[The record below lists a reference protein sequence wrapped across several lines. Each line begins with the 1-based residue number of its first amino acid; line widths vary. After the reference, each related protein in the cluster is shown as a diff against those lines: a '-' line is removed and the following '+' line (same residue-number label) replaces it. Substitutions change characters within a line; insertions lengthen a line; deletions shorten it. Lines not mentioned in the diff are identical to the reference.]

1 MTTNKYFS
9 LSRFGNMLKNDI
21 LMNHKQYLLT
31 IAGGS
36 LVLLIILVWAMVA
49 RTYDYRLNDYSPIF
63 VMFLLASAVF
73 IGSSFPD
80 LSSRKS
86 TCNYLLLPSSILE
99 KYLVQ
104 CLLRLIIFIPLAL
117 SLFIIITYLSKAIAT
132 QINIIQG
139 SFFQIENF
147 DLIKLVNGNNDFLNS
162 LFMWLAIFSLATFF
176 FSARLFFK
184 RFALVKTVFLGAGL
198 IFLFLCGMVLMSHIF
213 YPETEGFNIKLND
226 IIIIE
231 RFNLSNVMLY
241 VFYIAGLSWIFFLV
255 FGYYKLKEKQ
265 E

>member
-31 IAGGS
+31 IGGAS
-36 LVLLIILVWAMVA
+36 LVLLIICIWSMVA
-49 RTYDYRLNDYSPIF
+49 QTSNFNLNNYSPIF
-63 VMFLLASAVF
+63 VMFMLASAVF

-86 TCNYLLLPSSILE
+86 TCNYLILPSSILE

-104 CLLRLIIFIPLAL
+104 CLIRLFIFIPLAIF
-117 SLFIIITYLSKAIAT
+117 LFILITYISKSIAT
-132 QINIIQG
+132 QINIFQGRFFEIEKFDIIDFIQG
-139 SFFQIENF
+139 NNTSLDTFFLCI
-147 DLIKLVNGNNDFLNS
+147 
-162 LFMWLAIFSLATFF
+162 AIFSLATFF

-198 IFLFLCGMVLMSHIF
+198 IFLFLCSMVLMSHIF
-213 YPETEGFNIKLND
+213 YPETHGFDIRLND
-226 IIIIE
+226 IILNE
-231 RFNLSNVMLY
+231 RLKLSNTMLY
-241 VFYIAGLSWIFFLV
+241 VYFIAGLSWIFFLV